1 MQLLQTTPNS
11 WENDLPD
18 VNENIHNLAFQDHHL
33 LRKRHIRF
41 LNRLSSKKKKK
52 SNFIISQKEET
63 NSLRLLSKEDQ

>member
-33 LRKRHIRF
+33 IRKRHIHF

-52 SNFIISQKEET
+52 TI
-63 NSLRLLSKEDQ
+63 LLSLKKKKQIH